1 MTLFTRATLWTRIL
15 GCACLA
21 GWLAGCSA
29 NQLFNEGMSDINAGR
44 WDAGLAKI
52 EEAVRKDPDSSFLRT
67 ELRLKRE
74 HMVQSLLRDGDAARV
89 ASQFTEA
96 RRLYQR
102 ALELDRDNSE
112 ARAGIELTKNAEL
125 SQLEVRMA
133 KDLVGH
139 NDLKEAQVQ
148 LAHILSTD
156 PNNLEAKQLLADIA
170 ALSPPP
176 APVKPRLRLKD
187 DRIALLQFR
196 ESPLGMVFE
205 ALSRT
210 SGINFVLDKDVKSDA
225 KTNIFVKDMLVE
237 SALDMVLAQHA
248 LERKLLADNII
259 LIFPDTLDKRRRYEE
274 QMVKSFH
281 LTNADPKQAMSLLK
295 VMLDIKSL
303 FIDEHAR
310 LLVMRDTPEVVRM
323 AEKLLVS
330 LDQEDSEVMMEVDIV
345 EITRSKLQELGIKN
359 PSQVTLN
366 VLTPTVAGAATG
378 AAAAASTLANLRFGA
393 ASTSVSSLG
402 ATINLQREDSDVNIL
417 SSPRIRARNNEKAKI
432 HIGDRVPVFTN
443 AVTPIIGGTGSVVT
457 GSVTYLDIGLKFDV
471 EPTIYKDD
479 EVSMKLN
486 LEVSSIV
493 KEVTSGSS
501 LSYQVGTRA
510 ASTVLRLRDGET
522 QILAG
527 LISDADRETA
537 SKVPGLSSI
546 PILGR
551 LFTSVKTDKTKQE
564 IVLSITPHV
573 IRHGKRPGDWSSEIL
588 YGTESSR
595 GIPMTIKIG
604 EDERRSLMQSKAAPV
619 AAGLPPTARA
629 QGPDSRTGREA
640 VGTPAAGLPAAVTT
654 GATAAG
660 NASEGPARNEP
671 IPAAD
676 SEGARKGA
684 GREAAGTPAVGLPA
698 AESVG
703 ASSAGSP
710 SESPVRNE
718 PTPATDSEGAKK
730 GAAEDA
736 SEGPAQYEPVPA
748 EGAESAGPVP

>member
-1 MTLFTRATLWTRIL
+1 MTLFTRATFGKHIL
-15 GCACLA
+15 GCVVLFV
-21 GWLAGCSA
+21 WLVGCSA

-44 WDAGLAKI
+44 LDVGLAKI
-52 EEAVRKDPDSSFLRT
+52 EDAVRKDPDSSFLQT
-67 ELRLKRE
+67 QLRMKRE
-74 HMVQSLLRDGDAARV
+74 YVAQRLLQDADAARL
-89 ASQFTEA
+89 ASHFTEA
-96 RRLYQR
+96 RRLYDR
-102 ALELDRDNSE
+102 VLELDKNNQQ
-112 ARAGIELTKNAEL
+112 ARAGLESTKTAEL
-125 SQLEVRMA
+125 NQLEIRMA
-133 KDLVGH
+133 KDLIGH
-139 NDLKEAQVQ
+139 NDLREAQVQ

-156 PNNLEAKQLLADIA
+156 PNNFEAKLMLDNILAHN
-170 ALSPPP
+170 PPP
-176 APVKPRLRLKD
+176 EPVKPRLRLKD
-187 DRIALLQFR
+187 DRIAVLQFR

-225 KTNIFVKDMLVE
+225 KTNIFVKDMQVE

-248 LERKLLADNII
+248 LERKLLADNIV
-259 LIFPDTLDKRRRYEE
+259 LIFPDTPDKRRRYEE

-323 AEKLLVS
+323 AEKLLIS
-330 LDQEDSEVMMEVDIV
+330 LDLEDSEVMMEVDIV
-345 EITRSKLQELGIKN
+345 EITRSKLQELGIKY

-366 VLTPTVAGAATG
+366 VLAPTVAGAAT
-378 AAAAASTLANLRFGA
+378 AAVQTLSNIRFGDQT
-393 ASTSVSSLG
+393 TSVSSLG
-402 ATINLQREDSDVNIL
+402 ATINLKREDSDVNIL
-417 SSPRIRARNNEKAKI
+417 SSPRIRARNYEKAKI

-471 EPTIYKDD
+471 EPTIYRDD

-546 PILGR
+546 PVLGR
-551 LFTSVKTDKTKQE
+551 LFTSIKTDKTKQE

-573 IRHGKRPGDWSSEIL
+573 IRHGKRPSAWSSEIL

-595 GIPMTIKIG
+595 GIPLTIKMG
-604 EDERRSLMQSKAAPV
+604 ENERKSV
-619 AAGLPPTARA
+619 V
-629 QGPDSRTGREA
+629 EA
-640 VGTPAAGLPAAVTT
+640 KGAVGLPAAVTT
-654 GATAAG
+654 GAAVVG
-660 NASEGPARNEP
+660 NPFEGQARNEP
-671 IPAAD
+671 IPASD
-676 SEGARKGA
+676 LDGARKGA
-684 GREAAGTPAVGLPA
+684 RRKGVGQAPAVTIVEPA
-698 AESVG
+698 SG
-703 ASSAGSP
+703 NP
-710 SESPVRNE
+710 SESPARSE
-718 PTPATDSEGAKK
+718 ATSATNSEGTKK
-730 GAAEDA
+730 GAAEDP
-736 SEGPAQYEPVPA
+736 SESPAQSAPIPA
-748 EGAESAGPVP
+748 EGAEGAGPTP

>member
-1 MTLFTRATLWTRIL
+1 MTLFTRATFGKHIL
-15 GCACLA
+15 GCVFLFV
-21 GWLAGCSA
+21 WLVGCSA

-44 WDAGLAKI
+44 LDVGLAKI
-52 EEAVRKDPDSSFLRT
+52 EDAVRKDPDSSFLQT
-67 ELRLKRE
+67 QLRMKRE
-74 HMVQSLLRDGDAARV
+74 YVAQRLLQDADAARL
-89 ASQFTEA
+89 ASHFTEA
-96 RRLYQR
+96 RRLYDR
-102 ALELDRDNSE
+102 VLELDKNNQQ
-112 ARAGIELTKNAEL
+112 ARAGLESTKTAEL
-125 SQLEVRMA
+125 NQLEIRMA
-133 KDLVGH
+133 KDLIGH
-139 NDLKEAQVQ
+139 NDLREAQVQ

-156 PNNLEAKQLLADIA
+156 PNNLEAKQMLENIFAHN
-170 ALSPPP
+170 PPP
-176 APVKPRLRLKD
+176 EPVKPRLRLKD
-187 DRIALLQFR
+187 DRIAVLQFR

-225 KTNIFVKDMLVE
+225 KTNIFVKDMQVE

-248 LERKLLADNII
+248 LERKLLADNIV
-259 LIFPDTLDKRRRYEE
+259 LIFPDTPDKRRRYEE

-323 AEKLLVS
+323 AEKLLIS
-330 LDQEDSEVMMEVDIV
+330 LDLEDSEVMMEVDIV
-345 EITRSKLQELGIKN
+345 EITRSKLQELGIKY

-366 VLTPTVAGAATG
+366 VLAPTVAGAAT
-378 AAAAASTLANLRFGA
+378 AAVQTLSNIRFGDQT
-393 ASTSVSSLG
+393 TSVSSLG
-402 ATINLQREDSDVNIL
+402 ATINLKREDSDVNIL
-417 SSPRIRARNNEKAKI
+417 SSPRIRARNYEKAKI

-471 EPTIYKDD
+471 EPTIYRDD

-546 PILGR
+546 PVLGR
-551 LFTSVKTDKTKQE
+551 LFTSIKTDKTKQE

-573 IRHGKRPGDWSSEIL
+573 IRHGKRPSAWSSEIL

-595 GIPMTIKIG
+595 GIPLTIKMG
-604 EDERRSLMQSKAAPV
+604 ENERKSV
-619 AAGLPPTARA
+619 V
-629 QGPDSRTGREA
+629 EA
-640 VGTPAAGLPAAVTT
+640 KGAVGLPAAVTT
-654 GATAAG
+654 GAAVVG
-660 NASEGPARNEP
+660 NPFEGQARNEP
-671 IPAAD
+671 IPASDLD
-676 SEGARKGA
+676 SARKGA
-684 GREAAGTPAVGLPA
+684 RRKGVGQAPAVTIVEPA
-698 AESVG
+698 SG
-703 ASSAGSP
+703 NP
-710 SESPVRNE
+710 SESPARSE
-718 PTPATDSEGAKK
+718 ATSATNSEGTKK
-730 GAAEDA
+730 GAAEDP
-736 SEGPAQYEPVPA
+736 SESPAQSAPIPA
-748 EGAESAGPVP
+748 EGAEGAGPTP

>member
-1 MTLFTRATLWTRIL
+1 MTLFTRATFGKHIL
-15 GCACLA
+15 GCVFLFV
-21 GWLAGCSA
+21 WLVGCSA

-44 WDAGLAKI
+44 LDVGLAKI
-52 EEAVRKDPDSSFLRT
+52 EDAVRKDPDSSFLQT
-67 ELRLKRE
+67 QLRMKRE
-74 HMVQSLLRDGDAARV
+74 YVAQRLLQDADAARL
-89 ASQFTEA
+89 ASHFTEA
-96 RRLYQR
+96 RRLYDR
-102 ALELDRDNSE
+102 VLELDKNNQH
-112 ARAGIELTKNAEL
+112 ARAGLELTKNAEL
-125 SQLEVRMA
+125 NQLEIRMA
-133 KDLVGH
+133 KDLIGH
-139 NDLKEAQVQ
+139 NDLKEAQAQ

-156 PNNLEAKQLLADIA
+156 PNNFEAKLMLDNILAHN
-170 ALSPPP
+170 PPP
-176 APVKPRLRLKD
+176 EPVKPRLRLKD
-187 DRIALLQFR
+187 DRIAVLQFR

-225 KTNIFVKDMLVE
+225 KTNIFVKDMQVE

-248 LERKLLADNII
+248 LERKLLADNIV
-259 LIFPDTLDKRRRYEE
+259 LIFPDTPDKRRRYEE

-323 AEKLLVS
+323 AEKLLIS
-330 LDQEDSEVMMEVDIV
+330 LDLEDSEVMMEVDIV
-345 EITRSKLQELGIKN
+345 EITRSKLQELGIKY

-366 VLTPTVAGAATG
+366 VLAPTVAAATG
-378 AAAAASTLANLRFGA
+378 GASAAVQTLDSLRFGDK
-393 ASTSVSSLG
+393 STSVSSLG
-402 ATINLQREDSDVNIL
+402 ATINLKREDSDVNIL
-417 SSPRIRARNNEKAKI
+417 SSPRIRARNYEKAKI

-546 PILGR
+546 PVLGR
-551 LFTSVKTDKTKQE
+551 LFTSIKTDKTKQE

-573 IRHGKRPGDWSSEIL
+573 IRHGKRPSAWSSEIL

-595 GIPMTIKIG
+595 GIPLTIKMG
-604 EDERRSLMQSKAAPV
+604 ENERKSV
-619 AAGLPPTARA
+619 V
-629 QGPDSRTGREA
+629 EA
-640 VGTPAAGLPAAVTT
+640 KGAAGLPAAVTT
-654 GATAAG
+654 GAAVVG
-660 NASEGPARNEP
+660 NPFEGQARNEP
-671 IPAAD
+671 IPASD
-676 SEGARKGA
+676 LDGARKGA
-684 GREAAGTPAVGLPA
+684 RRKGVGQAPAVTIVEPA
-698 AESVG
+698 SG
-703 ASSAGSP
+703 NP
-710 SESPVRNE
+710 SESPARSE
-718 PTPATDSEGAKK
+718 ATSATNSEGTKK
-730 GAAEDA
+730 GAAEDP
-736 SEGPAQYEPVPA
+736 SESPAQSAPIPA
-748 EGAESAGPVP
+748 EGAEGAGPTP

>member
-1 MTLFTRATLWTRIL
+1 MTLFTRATFGKHIL
-15 GCACLA
+15 GCVVLFV
-21 GWLAGCSA
+21 WLVGCSA

-44 WDAGLAKI
+44 LDVGLAKI
-52 EEAVRKDPDSSFLRT
+52 EDAVRKDPDSSFLQT
-67 ELRLKRE
+67 QLRMKRE
-74 HMVQSLLRDGDAARV
+74 YVAQRLLQDADAARL
-89 ASQFTEA
+89 ASHFTEA
-96 RRLYQR
+96 RRLYDR
-102 ALELDRDNSE
+102 VLELDKNNQQ
-112 ARAGIELTKNAEL
+112 ARAGLESTKTAEL
-125 SQLEVRMA
+125 NQLEIRMA
-133 KDLVGH
+133 KDLIGH
-139 NDLKEAQVQ
+139 NDLREAQVQ

-156 PNNLEAKQLLADIA
+156 PNNLEAKQMLENIFAHN
-170 ALSPPP
+170 PPP
-176 APVKPRLRLKD
+176 EPVKPRLRLKD
-187 DRIALLQFR
+187 DRIAVLQFR

-225 KTNIFVKDMLVE
+225 KTNIFVKDMQVE

-248 LERKLLADNII
+248 LERKLLADNIV
-259 LIFPDTLDKRRRYEE
+259 LIFPDTPDKRRRYEE

-323 AEKLLVS
+323 AEKLLIS
-330 LDQEDSEVMMEVDIV
+330 LDLEDSEVMMEVDIV
-345 EITRSKLQELGIKN
+345 EITRSKLQELGIKY

-366 VLTPTVAGAATG
+366 VLAPTVAGAAT
-378 AAAAASTLANLRFGA
+378 AAVQTLSNIRFGDQT
-393 ASTSVSSLG
+393 TSVSSLG
-402 ATINLQREDSDVNIL
+402 ATINLKREDSDVNIL
-417 SSPRIRARNNEKAKI
+417 SSPRIRARNYEKAKI

-471 EPTIYKDD
+471 EPTIYRDD

-546 PILGR
+546 PVLGR
-551 LFTSVKTDKTKQE
+551 LFTSIKTDKTKQE

-573 IRHGKRPGDWSSEIL
+573 IRHGKRPSAWSSEIL

-595 GIPMTIKIG
+595 GIPLTIKMG
-604 EDERRSLMQSKAAPV
+604 ENERKSV
-619 AAGLPPTARA
+619 V
-629 QGPDSRTGREA
+629 EA
-640 VGTPAAGLPAAVTT
+640 KGAVGLPAAVTT
-654 GATAAG
+654 GAAVVG
-660 NASEGPARNEP
+660 NPFEGQARNEP
-671 IPAAD
+671 IPASD
-676 SEGARKGA
+676 LDGARKGA
-684 GREAAGTPAVGLPA
+684 RRKGVGQAPAVTIVEPA
-698 AESVG
+698 SG
-703 ASSAGSP
+703 NP
-710 SESPVRNE
+710 SESPARSE
-718 PTPATDSEGAKK
+718 ATSATNSEGTKK
-730 GAAEDA
+730 GAAEDP
-736 SEGPAQYEPVPA
+736 SESPAQSAPIPA
-748 EGAESAGPVP
+748 EGAEGAGPTP

>member
-1 MTLFTRATLWTRIL
+1 MTLFTRATFGKHIL
-15 GCACLA
+15 GCVFLFV
-21 GWLAGCSA
+21 WLVGCSA

-44 WDAGLAKI
+44 LDVGLAKI
-52 EEAVRKDPDSSFLRT
+52 EDAVRKDPDSSFLQT
-67 ELRLKRE
+67 QLRMKRE
-74 HMVQSLLRDGDAARV
+74 YVAQRLLQDADAARL
-89 ASQFTEA
+89 ASHFTEA
-96 RRLYQR
+96 RRLYDR
-102 ALELDRDNSE
+102 VLELDKNNQH
-112 ARAGIELTKNAEL
+112 ARAGLESTKTAEL
-125 SQLEVRMA
+125 NQLEIRMA
-133 KDLVGH
+133 KDLIGH
-139 NDLKEAQVQ
+139 NDLKEAQAQ

-156 PNNLEAKQLLADIA
+156 PNNFEAKLMLDNILAHN
-170 ALSPPP
+170 PPP
-176 APVKPRLRLKD
+176 EPVKPRLRLKE
-187 DRIALLQFR
+187 DRIAVLQFR

-248 LERKLLADNII
+248 LERKLLADNIV
-259 LIFPDTLDKRRRYEE
+259 LIFPDTPDKRRRYEE

-323 AEKLLVS
+323 AEKLLIS
-330 LDQEDSEVMMEVDIV
+330 LDLEDSEVMMEVDIV
-345 EITRSKLQELGIKN
+345 EITRSKLQELGIKY

-366 VLTPTVAGAATG
+366 VLAPTVAAATG
-378 AAAAASTLANLRFGA
+378 GASAAVQTLDSLRFGDK
-393 ASTSVSSLG
+393 STSVSGLG
-402 ATINLQREDSDVNIL
+402 TTINLKREDSDVNIL
-417 SSPRIRARNNEKAKI
+417 SSPRIRARNYEKAKI

-471 EPTIYKDD
+471 EPTIYRDD

-546 PILGR
+546 PVLGR
-551 LFTSVKTDKTKQE
+551 LFTSIKTDKTKQE

-573 IRHGKRPGDWSSEIL
+573 IRHGKRPSAWSSEIL

-595 GIPMTIKIG
+595 GIPLTIKMG
-604 EDERRSLMQSKAAPV
+604 ENERKSV
-619 AAGLPPTARA
+619 V
-629 QGPDSRTGREA
+629 EA
-640 VGTPAAGLPAAVTT
+640 KGAAGLPAAVTT
-654 GATAAG
+654 GAAVVG
-660 NASEGPARNEP
+660 NPFEGQARNEP
-671 IPAAD
+671 IPASD
-676 SEGARKGA
+676 LDGARKGA
-684 GREAAGTPAVGLPA
+684 RRKGVGQAPAVTIVEPA
-698 AESVG
+698 SG
-703 ASSAGSP
+703 NP
-710 SESPVRNE
+710 SESPARSE
-718 PTPATDSEGAKK
+718 ATSATNSEGTKK
-730 GAAEDA
+730 GAAEDP
-736 SEGPAQYEPVPA
+736 SESPAQSAPIPA
-748 EGAESAGPVP
+748 EGAEGAGPTP

>member
-1 MTLFTRATLWTRIL
+1 MTLFTRATFGTSIL
-15 GCACLA
+15 GCAVLA
-21 GWLAGCSA
+21 ASLAGCSA

-44 WDAGLAKI
+44 LDAGLAKI
-52 EEAVRKDPDSSFLRT
+52 EEAVRKDPDSSFLQT
-67 ELRLKRE
+67 QLRMKRE
-74 HMVQSLLRDGDAARV
+74 YVAQRFIQDADAARA
-89 ASQFTEA
+89 ASNFTDA
-96 RRLYQR
+96 RRLYQS
-102 ALELDRDNSE
+102 ALELDRANQQ
-112 ARAGIELTKNAEL
+112 ALAGLESTKNAEL
-125 SQLEVRMA
+125 SQLEIRMA
-133 KDLVGH
+133 KDLIGH
-139 NDLKEAQVQ
+139 NDLKEAQAQ
-148 LAHILSTD
+148 LAHILNTD
-156 PNNLEAKQLLADIA
+156 PNNFEAKQLLNNI
-170 ALSPPP
+170 LSQNPPP
-176 APVKPRLRLKD
+176 EPAKPRLRLKD
-187 DRIALLQFR
+187 DRISVLQFR

-237 SALDMVLAQHA
+237 SALDMVLAQHG
-248 LERKLLADNII
+248 LERKLLADNIV
-259 LIFPDTLDKRRRYEE
+259 LIFPDTPDKRRRYEE

-281 LTNADPKQAMSLLK
+281 LTNADPKQAMSMLK

-310 LLVMRDTPEVVRM
+310 LLVMRDTPEVVKM
-323 AEKLLVS
+323 AERLLVS
-330 LDQEDSEVMMEVDIV
+330 LDLEDAEVMMEVDIV
-345 EITRSKLQELGIKN
+345 EITRSKLQELGIKY

-366 VLTPTVAGAATG
+366 VLAPTVAGAATAG
-378 AAAAASTLANLRFGA
+378 AAQALNTLGGIRFGDKA
-393 ASTSVSSLG
+393 TSISSLG
-402 ATINLQREDSDVNIL
+402 ATINLKREDSDVNIL
-417 SSPRIRARNNEKAKI
+417 SSPKIRARNYEKAKI

-471 EPTIYKDD
+471 EPTIYRDD

-537 SKVPGLSSI
+537 SKVPGLSNI
-546 PILGR
+546 PVLGR

-573 IRHGKRPGDWSSEIL
+573 IRHGKRPSAWSSEIL

-595 GIPMTIKIG
+595 GIPMTIKVG
-604 EDERRSLMQSKAAPV
+604 ENERKSVVDAKGASAV
-619 AAGLPPTARA
+619 S
-629 QGPDSRTGREA
+629 GPA
-640 VGTPAAGLPAAVTT
+640 IVTT
-654 GATAAG
+654 GATIIG
-660 NASEGPARNEP
+660 SPSESQVRNEP

-676 SEGARKGA
+676 LDSTRKGA
-684 GREAAGTPAVGLPA
+684 RRKGTGQAPAVTILEAAP
-698 AESVG
+698 
-703 ASSAGSP
+703 GSP
-710 SESPVRNE
+710 SESPVRSE
-718 PTPATDSEGAKK
+718 TTPATDSAGTKK
-730 GAAEDA
+730 GAVEDP
-736 SEGPAQYEPVPA
+736 SESPAQNQPAPA
-748 EGAESAGPVP
+748 EGGENAGQTP

>member
-1 MTLFTRATLWTRIL
+1 MTLFTRATFGKHIL
-15 GCACLA
+15 GCVFLFV
-21 GWLAGCSA
+21 WLVGCSA

-44 WDAGLAKI
+44 LDVGLAKI
-52 EEAVRKDPDSSFLRT
+52 EDAVRKDPDSSFLQT
-67 ELRLKRE
+67 QLRMKRE
-74 HMVQSLLRDGDAARV
+74 YVAQRLLQDADAARL
-89 ASQFTEA
+89 ASHFTEA
-96 RRLYQR
+96 RRLYDR
-102 ALELDRDNSE
+102 VLELDKNNQQ
-112 ARAGIELTKNAEL
+112 ARAGLESTKTAEL
-125 SQLEVRMA
+125 NQLEIRMA
-133 KDLVGH
+133 KDLIGH
-139 NDLKEAQVQ
+139 NDLREAQVQ

-156 PNNLEAKQLLADIA
+156 PNNLEAKQMLENIFAHN
-170 ALSPPP
+170 PPP
-176 APVKPRLRLKD
+176 EPVKPRLRLKD
-187 DRIALLQFR
+187 DRIAVLQFR

-225 KTNIFVKDMLVE
+225 KTNIFVKDMQVE

-248 LERKLLADNII
+248 LERKLLADNIV
-259 LIFPDTLDKRRRYEE
+259 LIFPDTPDKRRRYEE

-323 AEKLLVS
+323 AEKLLIS
-330 LDQEDSEVMMEVDIV
+330 LDLEDSEVMMEVDIV
-345 EITRSKLQELGIKN
+345 EITRSKLQELGIKY

-366 VLTPTVAGAATG
+366 VLAPTVAGAAT
-378 AAAAASTLANLRFGA
+378 AAVQTLSNIRFGDQT
-393 ASTSVSSLG
+393 TSVSSLG
-402 ATINLQREDSDVNIL
+402 ATINLKREDSDVNIL
-417 SSPRIRARNNEKAKI
+417 SSPRIRARNYEKAKI

-471 EPTIYKDD
+471 EPTIYRDD

-546 PILGR
+546 PVLGR
-551 LFTSVKTDKTKQE
+551 LFTSIKTDKTKQE

-573 IRHGKRPGDWSSEIL
+573 IRHGKRPSAWSSEIL

-595 GIPMTIKIG
+595 GIPLTIKMG
-604 EDERRSLMQSKAAPV
+604 ENERKSV
-619 AAGLPPTARA
+619 V
-629 QGPDSRTGREA
+629 EA
-640 VGTPAAGLPAAVTT
+640 KGAVGLPAAVTT
-654 GATAAG
+654 GAAVVG
-660 NASEGPARNEP
+660 NPFEGQARNEP
-671 IPAAD
+671 IPASD
-676 SEGARKGA
+676 LDGARKGA
-684 GREAAGTPAVGLPA
+684 RRKGVGQAPAVTIVEPA
-698 AESVG
+698 SG
-703 ASSAGSP
+703 NP
-710 SESPVRNE
+710 SESPARSE
-718 PTPATDSEGAKK
+718 ATSATNSEGTKK
-730 GAAEDA
+730 GAAEDP
-736 SEGPAQYEPVPA
+736 SESPAQSAPIPA
-748 EGAESAGPVP
+748 EGAEGAGPTP